1 MVKFLINLASFV
13 VCVGILAFG
22 GYQTVQQNN
31 FNEMMEE
38 MDKAL
43 ASGPI
48 LPENPDQGG
57 DIDPENPDQGGS
69 STPENPDQGGS
80 STPENPDQG
89 GDSTPVDPDQGGSS
103 TPENPDQ
110 GGSTTPVDPDQGGS
124 STPENPDQGGSST
137 PENPDQGGSSTPEN
151 PDQGGSGTPEN
162 PGEDPETPEN
172 PENPENP
179 DQGGNEGGN
188 TPSSP
193 TLSTD
198 DAMDAFGNLYDNS
211 DPTFNDVN
219 RELFVGMVSGFFG
232 SSNSDSGNTPEEPEV
247 PEEPDDSGIYDDNF
261 STDFNPDEFVPD
273 EEPEEDSGEAQLEDV
288 IVDIAGTYYENLQN
302 EIQNNQQANQG
313 ATAEEQQA
321 ARDEFVQK
329 EAEAFA
335 GLINVVT
342 KPEET
347 SDEDLVQSVDA
358 VLNSNVCLGTVTD
371 SIGGN
376 EELNQT
382 VQDAT
387 ANINEETKAEIE
399 NKINAALEANP
410 EKEQQYNDLANLFGI
425 TLGGAQTPEIP
436 GDVDIPEDFN
446 PEDYV

>member
-80 STPENPDQG
+80 DTPVNPDQG
-89 GDSTPVDPDQGGSS
+89 GSGTPVDPDQGGSS
-103 TPENPDQ
+103 TPENP
-110 GGSTTPVDPDQGGS
+110 GEEPDI
-124 STPENPDQGGSST
+124 PDI
-137 PENPDQGGSSTPEN
+137 
-151 PDQGGSGTPEN
+151 
-162 PGEDPETPEN
+162 PEN

-232 SSNSDSGNTPEEPEV
+232 SSNSGSGNTPEDPEV
-247 PEEPDDSGIYDDNF
+247 PEEPDDSNIYDDNF

>member
-57 DIDPENPDQGGS
+57 DIDPENPDQGG
-69 STPENPDQGGS
+69 DI
-80 STPENPDQG
+80 D
-89 GDSTPVDPDQGGSS
+89 
-103 TPENPDQ
+103 
-110 GGSTTPVDPDQGGS
+110 
-124 STPENPDQGGSST
+124 PENPDQGGSST

-162 PGEDPETPEN
+162 PDQGGSSTPENPDQGGSDTPVNPDQGGSGTPVDPDQGGSSTPENPGEEPDIPDIPEN

-232 SSNSDSGNTPEEPEV
+232 SSNSGSGNTPEDPEV
-247 PEEPDDSGIYDDNF
+247 PEEPDDSNIYDDNF

>member
-1 MVKFLINLASFV
+1 MN
-13 VCVGILAFG
+13 
-22 GYQTVQQNN
+22 
-31 FNEMMEE
+31 
-38 MDKAL
+38 
-43 ASGPI
+43 
-48 LPENPDQGG
+48 
-57 DIDPENPDQGGS
+57 
-69 STPENPDQGGS
+69 
-80 STPENPDQG
+80 
-89 GDSTPVDPDQGGSS
+89 
-103 TPENPDQ
+103 
-110 GGSTTPVDPDQGGS
+110 
-124 STPENPDQGGSST
+124 
-137 PENPDQGGSSTPEN
+137 
-151 PDQGGSGTPEN
+151 
-162 PGEDPETPEN
+162 
-172 PENPENP
+172 
-179 DQGGNEGGN
+179 
-188 TPSSP
+188 
-193 TLSTD
+193 
-198 DAMDAFGNLYDNS
+198 AFGNLYDNS

-232 SSNSDSGNTPEEPEV
+232 SSNSGSGNTPEEPE
-247 PEEPDDSGIYDDNF
+247 EPDDSNIYDDNF
-261 STDFNPDEFVPD
+261 STDFNPDEF
-273 EEPEEDSGEAQLEDV
+273 EPEDEPEDEGGATELEDV

-313 ATAEEQQA
+313 GTAEEQQA

-376 EELNQT
+376 EELNRT

-425 TLGGAQTPEIP
+425 TLGGAQAPEIP
-436 GDVDIPEDFN
+436 GDVEIPGDGELPEGFN

>member
-57 DIDPENPDQGGS
+57 DIDPENPDQGG
-69 STPENPDQGGS
+69 DI
-80 STPENPDQG
+80 D
-89 GDSTPVDPDQGGSS
+89 
-103 TPENPDQ
+103 
-110 GGSTTPVDPDQGGS
+110 
-124 STPENPDQGGSST
+124 PENPDQGGSST
-137 PENPDQGGSSTPEN
+137 PENPDQGGSDTPVN
-151 PDQGGSGTPEN
+151 PDQGGSGTPVDPDQGGSSTPEN
-162 PGEDPETPEN
+162 PGEEPDIPDIPEN

-232 SSNSDSGNTPEEPEV
+232 SSNSGSGNTPEDPEV
-247 PEEPDDSGIYDDNF
+247 PEEPDDSNIYDDNF

>member
-80 STPENPDQG
+80 G
-89 GDSTPVDPDQGGSS
+89 TPVDPDQGGSS
-103 TPENPDQ
+103 TPENP
-110 GGSTTPVDPDQGGS
+110 GEEPDI
-124 STPENPDQGGSST
+124 PDI
-137 PENPDQGGSSTPEN
+137 
-151 PDQGGSGTPEN
+151 
-162 PGEDPETPEN
+162 PEN

-232 SSNSDSGNTPEEPEV
+232 SSNSGSGNTPEDPEV
-247 PEEPDDSGIYDDNF
+247 PEEPDDSNIYDDNF

>member
-89 GDSTPVDPDQGGSS
+89 GSG
-103 TPENPDQ
+103 
-110 GGSTTPVDPDQGGS
+110 
-124 STPENPDQGGSST
+124 TPENPDQGGSST
-137 PENPDQGGSSTPEN
+137 PENPDQGGSDTPVN
-151 PDQGGSGTPEN
+151 PDQGGSGTPVDPDQGGSSTPEN
-162 PGEDPETPEN
+162 PGEEPDIPDIPEN

-232 SSNSDSGNTPEEPEV
+232 SSNSGSGNTPEDPEV
-247 PEEPDDSGIYDDNF
+247 PEEPDDSNIYDDNF